1 MTKNRNQEETPSKKS
16 NSTVMRGLWL
26 LGGFIT
32 LGLGALGVVLP
43 LLPTTPFILLAAF
56 CFARSSN
63 RLHRWLHQHK
73 VFGPLIE
80 NWNKYGAIGKT
91 AKKLAIGSIVGVFC
105 FSLFLDIPLWAL
117 GAQFLT
123 LACVSYFIL
132 SRPLPPEER

>member
-1 MTKNRNQEETPSKKS
+1 MTDNRNHEEVPTKKS
-16 NSTVMRGLWL
+16 KSTLMRGLWL

-32 LGLGALGVVLP
+32 LGLGAVGVVLP

-63 RLHRWLHQHK
+63 RLHRWLHQHQ

-80 NWNKYGAIGKT
+80 NWNKYGAIGKK
-91 AKKLAIGSIVGVFC
+91 AKMLAIGSIIAVFC
-105 FSLFLDIPLWAL
+105 ISLFLDIPIWAL

-123 LACVSYFIL
+123 LTCVSYFIL
-132 SRPLPPEER
+132 SRPLPPNEH